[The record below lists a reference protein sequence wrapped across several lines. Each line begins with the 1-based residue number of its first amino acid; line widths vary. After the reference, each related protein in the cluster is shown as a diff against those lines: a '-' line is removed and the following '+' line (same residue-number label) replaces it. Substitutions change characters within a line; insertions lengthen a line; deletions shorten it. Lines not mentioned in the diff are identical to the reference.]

1 MEIDWQAILSEGF
14 GDHMQTITDML
25 GQQLFLLRQA
35 NGPILWPPE
44 ERVETESW
52 QWIRPL
58 LMEDKVVAYVA
69 GAECLSAAWEWV
81 QLSLRER
88 IYGIQLHRQ
97 LNLSQVRLIEE
108 IKAHAELEE
117 ALKFMELKALQSQVN
132 PHFLFNTLTTIAGL
146 AVFEGAEQTN
156 RLVQA
161 LSRLLRYS
169 LRKIGQ
175 TVTLQE
181 EMEHVR
187 DYLAIQK
194 ARFGD
199 RIKVNIDI
207 AEDTSQA
214 HIPVL
219 TLQPLV
225 ENAIIH
231 GLESQED
238 GCLSLLGCVE
248 DERVVI
254 QIVDNGVGIE
264 PERLSEIQEL
274 RANMSGRSHTT
285 GLGFSNV
292 HKRLQHF
299 FGSSYGLRL
308 ESAPDNGTKVI
319 VTIPLIR

>member
-1 MEIDWQAILSEGF
+1 MEMDWQAILSEGF
-14 GDHMQTITDML
+14 GDYIQTIADAL
-25 GQQLFLLRQA
+25 GQQLFLLRHVE
-35 NGPILWPPE
+35 GPVLWPPE
-44 ERVETESW
+44 ERVEAESFAW
-52 QWIRPL
+52 VNPL
-58 LMEDKVVAYVA
+58 MIDDTVAAYIA
-69 GAECLSAAWEWV
+69 GEKGLPAVWNWVRLCLS
-81 QLSLRER
+81 ER
-88 IYGIQLHRQ
+88 IQGIQLHRQ
-97 LNLSQVRLIEE
+97 LNQAHVRLIEE
-108 IKAHAELEE
+108 IKVHAELEE

-181 EMEHVR
+181 EMEHVG
-187 DYLAIQK
+187 DYLSIQK

-199 RIKVNIDI
+199 RIKVSVEL
-207 AEDTSQA
+207 AEETAQA

-238 GCLSLLGCVE
+238 GCLQLLGWVE
-248 DERVVI
+248 GERVII
-254 QIVDNGVGIE
+254 QIVDDGVGIE
-264 PERLSEIQEL
+264 PERLADIQEL

-308 ESAPDNGTKVI
+308 ESTAGAGTKVI
-319 VTIPLIR
+319 VTIPLVK